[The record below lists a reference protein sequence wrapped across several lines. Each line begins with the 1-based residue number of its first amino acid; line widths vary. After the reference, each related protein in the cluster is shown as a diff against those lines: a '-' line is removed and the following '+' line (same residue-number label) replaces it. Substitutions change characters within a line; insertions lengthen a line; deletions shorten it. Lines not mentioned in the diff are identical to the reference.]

1 MNALPVGIAAW
12 QALSNLGSNAADLQ
26 QALCSDDNHFIPN
39 HTWLT
44 GNRPTWLGQIAADLT
59 SVPAE
64 LQDVASRNVAVA
76 LTLVDALQTRLS
88 ALTAGLPKARL
99 GIVIGTSTSGLS
111 ANEAALFAH
120 TRGQTPAQ
128 PLVYSR
134 QQMNATSV
142 ALQRHLGWRGPC
154 FTISTA
160 CSSAAKAI
168 LAGQRLLQADVCDVV
183 LVGGVDTLCSLT
195 FNGFDCLE
203 SLSAERCRP
212 FAQDRD
218 GINIGEAGA
227 LFVLHR
233 ESENVVL
240 RGGGESSDAWHIS
253 APHPEGKG
261 AAQAMQRALASA
273 GLQAADIDYVNLHGT
288 ATPQNDAMEALAIR
302 QVFADKL
309 PWLSSTKYHTGH
321 CLGAAGAIE
330 AAVAC
335 AVFESPEAWLPWQQ
349 GFAAL
354 DSVFTDLP
362 FVRPESQF
370 TGRIKRIMS
379 NSFAFAGS
387 NASLIFENTHA

>member
-288 ATPQNDAMEALAIR
+288 ATPLNDQIES
-302 QVFADKL
+302 QVVHDLFGENV
-309 PWLSSTKYHTGH
+309 PCSSTKHLTGH
-321 CLGAAGAIE
+321 TLGAAGITE
-330 AAVAC
+330 AAL
-335 AVFESPEAWLPWQQ
+335 SWLILTHNLPLPPQDFTRYAPDDTLPPC
-349 GFAAL
+349 GVLHRSIAL
-354 DSVFTDLP
+354 KKPVIL
-362 FVRPESQF
+362 
-370 TGRIKRIMS
+370 S
-379 NSFAFAGS
+379 NSFAFGGN
-387 NASLIFENTHA
+387 NASILLGRVS

>member
-1 MNALPVGIAAW
+1 M
-12 QALSNLGSNAADLQ
+12 
-26 QALCSDDNHFIPN
+26 
-39 HTWLT
+39 
-44 GNRPTWLGQIAADLT
+44 
-59 SVPAE
+59 
-64 LQDVASRNVAVA
+64 
-76 LTLVDALQTRLS
+76 QTRINTLI
-88 ALTAGLPKARL
+88 AGLPKQRL

-120 TRGQTPAQ
+120 THGQECTEA
-128 PLVYSR
+128 LVYSR

-142 ALQRHLGWRGPC
+142 ALQRYLDWRGPC
-154 FTISTA
+154 FTVSTA
-160 CSSAAKAI
+160 CSSAAKAM

-212 FAQDRD
+212 FAQNRD

-227 LFVLHR
+227 LFLLHR
-233 ESENVVL
+233 EPENVVL
-240 RGGGESSDAWHIS
+240 LGGGESSDAWHIS

-261 AAQAMQRALASA
+261 AAQAMQRALSST

-309 PWLSSTKYHTGH
+309 PWLSSSKHHTGH

-330 AAVAC
+330 AAIAC
-335 AVFESPEAWLPWQQ
+335 AALESDETWLPWQQ
-349 GFAAL
+349 GFADL
-354 DSVFTDLP
+354 DPVFADLP
-362 FVRPESQF
+362 FVGPDSVF

-387 NASLIFENTHA
+387 NASLIFESAHA